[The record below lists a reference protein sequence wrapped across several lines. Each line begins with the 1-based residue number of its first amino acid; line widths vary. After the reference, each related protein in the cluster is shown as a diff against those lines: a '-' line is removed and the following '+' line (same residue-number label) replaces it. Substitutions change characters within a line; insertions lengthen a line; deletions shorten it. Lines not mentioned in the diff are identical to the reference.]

1 MIDHSHLEKNVTNH
15 RHETAINLD
24 VVTDAT
30 EILNMKNFWL
40 KSVNEEAILNAEE
53 AENEEFYLQNLT
65 NRFNNYLSS
74 RGHLG
79 EHFSTKT
86 LSSSELQLH

>member
-30 EILNMKNFWL
+30 DILNMKKILL
-40 KSVNEEAILNAEE
+40 KIVNEGAILNTEE
-53 AENEEFYLQNLT
+53 AENEEFYL
-65 NRFNNYLSS
+65 
-74 RGHLG
+74 
-79 EHFSTKT
+79 KT
-86 LSSSELQLH
+86 